1 MARHGGRDNAT
12 GSVLVTG
19 INGYLGG
26 HVVVQLLRRGYRV
39 HGTVRSIARSRDIA
53 RCLCETAGA
62 APDRLRLFE
71 ADLGGDD
78 GWQAAASGCRFVV
91 HTASPF
97 PLRQPRRDD
106 ELVRPAREGAL
117 RVLEA
122 ARSARAE
129 RVVMTSSVAA
139 ISYGHGRP
147 PFTEQ
152 DWTDAAHPRTT
163 PYQRSKTLAEQA
175 AWRHA
180 REHGME
186 LAVVNPGLILGPLL
200 HPQVGTSVE
209 IVRALLAGELPG
221 LPDIAFAI
229 SDVRDTADA
238 HLRAMLRPAAAGE
251 RFIVAGR
258 SLSVSDLAD
267 ALAVACPER
276 AGRLP
281 QRKLPDWL
289 VRFAALFD
297 PKLRGVVGEL
307 GFDSRVSH
315 DKARG
320 LLGWQ
325 PRDVAETIRDTARS
339 LIAFG
344 IVQG

>member
-1 MARHGGRDNAT
+1 MTKQGGRDDAT

-19 INGYLGG
+19 INGYLAG
-26 HVVVQLLRRGYRV
+26 HVVVQLLRRGHRV

-53 RCLCETAGA
+53 RGLCEAAGA
-62 APDRLRLFE
+62 APDGLRLFE
-71 ADLGGDD
+71 ADLASDD
-78 GWQAAASGCRFVV
+78 GWQAAMDGCRFVI

-106 ELVRPAREGAL
+106 ELVRPAREGTL
-117 RVLEA
+117 RVLAA
-122 ARSARAE
+122 ARGAQVD
-129 RVVMTSSVAA
+129 RVVMTSSANA
-139 ISYGHGRP
+139 ISHGDGHP

-152 DWTDAAHPRTT
+152 DWTDPANPRTT

-175 AWRHA
+175 AWRYA
-180 REHGME
+180 REQGVE

-209 IVRALLAGELPG
+209 IIRVLLAGELPG
-221 LPDIAFAI
+221 LPDIAFAL

-238 HLRAMLRPAAAGE
+238 HLRAMLHPAAAGE
-251 RFIVAGR
+251 RFIAAGR
-258 SLSVSDLAD
+258 SFSVSALAGVLAD
-267 ALAVACPER
+267 VCPEL

-281 QRKLPDWL
+281 RRRLPDWL
-289 VRFAALFD
+289 VRLAALFD
-297 PKLRGVVGEL
+297 PKLRSVVGEL

-315 DKARG
+315 DKARDV
-320 LLGWQ
+320 LGWQ
-325 PRDVAETIRDTARS
+325 PRDVTETIRDTARS

-344 IVQG
+344 IVRG